1 MATNEEQTAAAR
13 SNEIANWNKTSQN
26 LGLQWMNDLYDAAD
40 EQNRNLLKTEGR
52 QNRQKTEADRFNA
65 QRNLQNAARGLTN
78 TVGAGLN
85 SSAAGNI
92 SNMLLGQQDADNLD
106 YWSML
111 RQNQN
116 TIDNAYQES
125 QNQNYIARREAA
137 INAELAKRDI
147 EGNQSASLQNISP
160 DLYESPWVFA
170 ENSTKDQTGYTIG
183 AYNTYGKGLERAEQS
198 KPANSVNQVKQSGY
212 VTDASGQPRTAVTN
226 NAPLNDYFSRL
237 LRGK

>member
-1 MATNEEQTAAAR
+1 MATNEEETAARR
-13 SNEIANWNKTSQN
+13 SNDIADWNRTTQN

-40 EQNRNLLKTEGR
+40 AQNRNLLKTEGR
-52 QNRQKTEADRFNA
+52 QLRQKTEADRFNA
-65 QRNLQNAARGLTN
+65 QRNLQNAARGLNN
-78 TVGAGLN
+78 TVGSGLN

-116 TIDNAYQES
+116 TIENAYQES

-137 INAELAKRDI
+137 INAELGKRDI
-147 EGNQSASLQNISP
+147 EANQAASLQNINP
-160 DLYESPWVFA
+160 DLYEPP
-170 ENSTKDQTGYTIG
+170 STHAAFDTQDQTGYTIG
-183 AYNTYGKGLERAEQS
+183 SYTTAAKGIDRADKS
-198 KPANSVNQVKQSGY
+198 VPANSLNQVRQSGY

-237 LRGK
+237 LRGR